1 MFCWVSTFIK
11 WAVEQTTLWSDFQS
25 TDWVESSLR
34 FQITESRRKEVE
46 RLRTSESNTNS
57 SVFSIVK
64 RQMKNS
70 LYTQMVKVGSS
81 ESRHS
86 FFLATFTS
94 HCSFFLEKKMDR
106 LDTKTHWNYR
116 KVVCTKTSQY
126 YIKSCSHSI
135 CCDGYSLRI
144 SYAPKSWGEHTNK
157 HGLTLLWIACFLMRV
172 STVIHGIS

>member
-25 TDWVESSLR
+25 TNSVESSLR
-34 FQITESRRKEVE
+34 FQITESRRKEVG

-64 RQMKNS
+64 RQMKNF

-86 FFLATFTS
+86 FFLATCTS
-94 HCSFFLEKKMDR
+94 HCSFFLEKEMNR
-106 LDTKTHWNYR
+106 LDAKTHWNYR

-135 CCDGYSLRI
+135 CCDSYYLRI
-144 SYAPKSWGEHTNK
+144 FYAPKVEVNTQTNM
-157 HGLTLLWIACFLMRV
+157 G
-172 STVIHGIS
+172 